1 MSEMVEQFNKAIAEF
16 GMKMVKQEIP
26 AAARAAGISNTN
38 KAKPFDLKFGTQKD
52 RSSGTIVRLGFK
64 MNIHAIYREKGV
76 GRGRGIGSGNEIT
89 PPFFNP
95 AMDRNIEQLADDLII
110 ITGDALLDVAAGKIR

>member
-1 MSEMVEQFNKAIAEF
+1 MVEQFNKAIGEF

-38 KAKPFDLKFGTQKD
+38 KAKPFNLKFGTQKE
-52 RSSGTIVRLGFK
+52 RGSGKTVRLGFK
-64 MNIHAIYREKGV
+64 MNINAIYREKGV

-95 AMDRNIEQLADDLII
+95 AMERNIEQLADDLLI
-110 ITGDALLDVAAGKIR
+110 ITGDALLDVTAGKIR